1 VSRRNDDRPTTIVVL
16 TLLALIISL
25 SAWCWTSAPCG
36 LWKFASAGDTPA
48 RCLMHR

>member
-1 VSRRNDDRPTTIVVL
+1 MSRRNDDRPTTIVVL

>member
-1 VSRRNDDRPTTIVVL
+1 MSRRNDDRPTTIVVL

-36 LWKFASAGDTPA
+36 LWTYTKAGETPS